1 MDVDSN
7 VMSLLA
13 NRQLDLILYVN
24 GISYSV
30 SATITLSDVPVRRP
44 TIRGGVYYTDKSVFK
59 IKAFAKDDSISK
71 LLSQA
76 MLGPNTDFEKIEF
89 LAPAERVKIFA
100 NLTNYVQKNAG
111 LELNLVVV
119 GTKSLN

>member
-1 MDVDSN
+1 MDVDYN
-7 VMSLLA
+7 TMSLLA
-13 NRQLDLILYVN
+13 NRQLDLILNVKE
-24 GISYSV
+24 ISYSV

-44 TIRGGVYYTDKSVFK
+44 TMRGGVYYTDKSVFK
-59 IKAFAKDDSISK
+59 IKAFAKDDSLSK
-71 LLSQA
+71 LLSKS

-89 LAPAERVKIFA
+89 LAPVERVKIFA

-119 GTKSLN
+119 GTELLN